1 MLATAVN
8 EIVSTKINPNVVP
21 HLHIWEWHI
30 PLYLF
35 LGGMAGG
42 LLVITSIM
50 IVLKRKFGVGPRDQ
64 GDGCPCL
71 AVRIGSI
78 LSPTLLGIGMLFLFL
93 DLAHPLYVWAFYTT
107 IQPTSPMSAGSWIL
121 IAFFPLAILQ
131 AMLVNKRQL
140 RSFNIELINKVID
153 WTENHMTIVALV
165 NAHIGVGIGIYTGI
179 LLSFFSARPL
189 WSSSILGM
197 LFLVSGISSAAALML
212 LLAPEDEK
220 PVYSMIDANAIWI
233 ELMTVGLFVLGGLT
247 GSANTHGAMMHLIT
261 GDVNLAGMSYMFW
274 FWGIFVAAGLV
285 VPLLL
290 EFLEAAGV
298 HIRFPNVAPVM
309 VLFGGL
315 ILRFLIVF
323 AGQTYHTFM

>member
-1 MLATAVN
+1 MTETVN
-8 EIVSTKINPNVVP
+8 EIMSTKINPSVLP

-30 PLYLF
+30 PIYLF

-50 IVLKRKFGVGPRDQ
+50 IILKRKFGIGPKDE

-71 AVRIGSI
+71 AIRIGSA
-78 LSPTLLGIGMLFLFL
+78 LSPILLGIGMIFLFL

-121 IAFFPLAILQ
+121 LAFFPLAILQ
-131 AMLVNKRQL
+131 AMLLNKKQL
-140 RSFNIELINKVID
+140 RSLDVGIIHKILD
-153 WTENHMTIVALV
+153 WTENHMTLVALV

-197 LFLVSGISSAAALML
+197 LFLVSGISAAAALML
-212 LLAPEDEK
+212 LLAPKEEK
-220 PVYSMIDANAIWI
+220 PIYSTIDANAIWI
-233 ELMTVGLFVLGGLT
+233 ELVTVGLFVLGGVT
-247 GSANTHGAMMHLIT
+247 GSANSHGAMMHLIS
-261 GDVNLAGMSYMFW
+261 GDVQLAGLSYMTW
-274 FWGIFVAAGLV
+274 FWGIFIAAGLV
-285 VPLLL
+285 V
-290 EFLEAAGV
+290 V
-298 HIRFPNVAPVM
+298 
-309 VLFGGL
+309 GGL
-315 ILRFLIVF
+315 VLRFLIVY

>member
-1 MLATAVN
+1 MTSTTT
-8 EIVSTKINPNVVP
+8 EIISTKMNPGVIP

-35 LGGMAGG
+35 LGGLAGG
-42 LLVITSIM
+42 LLIITSIM
-50 IVLKRKFGVGPRDQ
+50 IVLKRRFGIGPQDE

-78 LSPTLLGIGMLFLFL
+78 LSPAFLGIGMIFLFL
-93 DLAHPLYVWAFYTT
+93 DLAHKLYVWAFYTT

-121 IAFFPLAILQ
+121 LAFFPLAVLQ
-131 AMLVNKRQL
+131 AMLVNKKFL
-140 RSFNIELINKVID
+140 RSLNIPIVSKLID
-153 WTENHMTIVALV
+153 WTEDHLTIVALV

-189 WSSSILGM
+189 WASSILGM

-212 LLAPEDEK
+212 LFAPDREK
-220 PVYSMIDANAIWI
+220 PIYSMIDANAIWI
-233 ELMTVGLFVLGGLT
+233 ELVVVGLFVLGGIT
-247 GSANTHGAMMHLIT
+247 GPANSSGAMMHLIA
-261 GDVNLAGMSYMFW
+261 GDTQMAGMSYMLW
-274 FWGIFVAAGLV
+274 FWGIFVALGLV

-298 HIRFPNVAPVM
+298 HIKFPQVAPVL
-309 VLFGGL
+309 VLIGGL
-315 ILRFLIVF
+315 VLRFLIVF

>member
-1 MLATAVN
+1 MMATAVN
-8 EIVSTKINPNVVP
+8 EIVSTKINPHVVP

-35 LGGMAGG
+35 LGGIAGG

-50 IVLKRKFGVGPRDQ
+50 IVMKRQFGIGPRDQ
-64 GDGCPCL
+64 GEGCPCL
-71 AVRIGSI
+71 AIRIGSI
-78 LSPTLLGIGMLFLFL
+78 LSPVLLGLGMLFLFL

-121 IAFFPLAILQ
+121 IAFFPLALLQ
-131 AMLVNKRQL
+131 AMLVNKKQL
-140 RSFNIELINKVID
+140 RGLNIIPVNKVID

-212 LLAPEDEK
+212 LLAPDDEK

-233 ELMTVGLFVLGGLT
+233 ELVTVGLFVLGGIT
-247 GSANTHGAMMHLIT
+247 GPANNHGAMMHLIT
-261 GDVNLAGMSYMFW
+261 GDITIAGFSYSIW
-274 FWGIFVAAGLV
+274 FWGVFVAAGLV
-285 VPLLL
+285 IPLLL

-298 HIRFPNVAPVM
+298 HIRFPVVAPVM
-309 VLFGGL
+309 VLIGGL
-315 ILRFLIVF
+315 VLRFLIVF
-323 AGQTYHTFM
+323 AGQSYSTFM